1 VPGGGQWGASG
12 TWKGGAAPDLASSA
26 PRAGKWLFPP
36 VLPRPACRFII
47 HRAALQ
53 VQRVRAHP
61 TGTERSPTELSFGP
75 TSPAAVGGQASQGS
89 WFALPLARLRSQLRT
104 AMEEAVGQGRWCQGQ
119 GAVALMPWPLD
130 DGCCWPHPGFAT
142 PLPLSGRGELGGVC
156 EVAFTLTLSQGLRG
170 ERGNRGEGNYLAAT
184 SRFDLAPAPQLLGG
198 EQLCLCCGA
207 RIIR

>member
-53 VQRVRAHP
+53 VQRVRAHHGDGAIP
-61 TGTERSPTELSFGP
+61 NGAELWPNISGGRRRPGEPRELVCVALGP
-75 TSPAAVGGQASQGS
+75 ASLTTPYRYGGSG
-89 WFALPLARLRSQLRT
+89 
-104 AMEEAVGQGRWCQGQ
+104 GQGRWCQGQ

-170 ERGNRGEGNYLAAT
+170 ERGNRGEGNHLAAT

>member
-1 VPGGGQWGASG
+1 VGCEWYVEGG
-12 TWKGGAAPDLASSA
+12 SSA
-26 PRAGKWLFPP
+26 RS
-36 VLPRPACRFII
+36 RFQ
-47 HRAALQ
+47 RSTRGQ
-53 VQRVRAHP
+53 VAVSSGA
-61 TGTERSPTELSFGP
+61 
-75 TSPAAVGGQASQGS
+75 PAAGVPFHYTPGRFAGATRKSPPHGDGAIPNGAELWLNISSGRRRPGEPRELVCVALGPASLTTSYRYGGSG
-89 WFALPLARLRSQLRT
+89 
-104 AMEEAVGQGRWCQGQ
+104 GQGRWCQGQ

-170 ERGNRGEGNYLAAT
+170 ERGNRGEGNHLAAT